1 MRQENKGLMSHQKQ
15 TNRTL
20 NKCLENKSLEINKE
34 NLMLIARKYKKNSK
48 TSHNDGFII
57 SMQ

>member
-15 TNRTL
+15 TDRTL

-34 NLMLIARKYKKNSK
+34 NLMLIARKYKKKQQN
-48 TSHNDGFII
+48 IA
-57 SMQ
+57 Q